1 MKTPFRLPALML
13 LAACAVLLP
22 EKSDACTRVVYI
34 GDGENNVITGRTLDW
49 KEEIPSNLY
58 VFPRGIERSGYDRPN
73 TIRWTSKYG
82 SVSNVGYD
90 IGVSEGMNEKGLVVN
105 LLYLPGTSYTYTD
118 GTPDN
123 RLIMSSSLWA
133 QYVLDN
139 FSTVA
144 EAVQNLKQDVFRI
157 DAPAMPGGSP
167 TTVHMAISDLTGNSA
182 IVEYLDGKLSIH
194 EGKQYQVLTNAP
206 PYDQQLAVNEYW
218 KAVGGMNMLPGT
230 NRSYDRFARA
240 SFYINAVP
248 RKASHDMAIAGV
260 FGVIFNCSV
269 PVGISLPDNPE
280 ISSTRWRSV
289 ADQAKLI
296 YYYGTTLNP
305 SVMWINLNDFLLT
318 PGSPIM
324 KLDMMN
330 QKKPYIANVIK
341 DMVKS
346 KDFKPLY
353 RYD

>member
-1 MKTPFRLPALML
+1 M
-13 LAACAVLLP
+13 
-22 EKSDACTRVVYI
+22 
-34 GDGENNVITGRTLDW
+34 
-49 KEEIPSNLY
+49 
-58 VFPRGIERSGYDRPN
+58 
-73 TIRWTSKYG
+73 
-82 SVSNVGYD
+82 
-90 IGVSEGMNEKGLVVN
+90 
-105 LLYLPGTSYTYTD
+105 
-118 GTPDN
+118 
-123 RLIMSSSLWA
+123 
-133 QYVLDN
+133 
-139 FSTVA
+139 
-144 EAVQNLKQDVFRI
+144 
-157 DAPAMPGGSP
+157 
-167 TTVHMAISDLTGNSA
+167 
-182 IVEYLDGKLSIH
+182 
-194 EGKQYQVLTNAP
+194 
-206 PYDQQLAVNEYW
+206 
-218 KAVGGMNMLPGT
+218 
-230 NRSYDRFARA
+230 
-240 SFYINAVP
+240 
-248 RKASHDMAIAGV
+248 
-260 FGVIFNCSV
+260 IFNCSV